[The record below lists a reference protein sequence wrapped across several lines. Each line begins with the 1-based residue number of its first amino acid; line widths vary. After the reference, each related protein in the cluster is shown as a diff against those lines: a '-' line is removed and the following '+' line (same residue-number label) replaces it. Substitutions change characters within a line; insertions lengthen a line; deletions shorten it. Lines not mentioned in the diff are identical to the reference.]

1 MPPRVSVI
9 IPCYNAARTL
19 PWALASLVAQSYK
32 HWECLIVDDGSTDQS
47 SEIVDR
53 LREPRI
59 RLIRLSRNRG
69 RGFARQ
75 VALDEIRGDLCC
87 FLDADDWLFPSKL
100 MTQAKAMDEN
110 PDLSLVATGMSI
122 VDSENNLVGVRSR
135 GLVLPGM
142 AILGP
147 ITHLAPPPVAF
158 PPCMIRSDLARSA
171 GFDPKYPTC
180 EDTDF
185 LIRLLMGRRYG
196 LLPDVSYVYGEYNSV
211 TLEKIVHAL
220 RYSRRLYGAYC
231 GRYPIRSCWN
241 MSLAIAKEAV
251 YRGAFTVGMGRLLI
265 ERRSVQPSAEDRSGF
280 LSARCVVRDLVLQL
294 FPEPADGS
302 QPSRVPA
309 ALPPE
314 SISGLIS

>member
-47 SEIVDR
+47 SEIVDQ

-59 RLIRLSRNRG
+59 SLIRLSRNRG

-75 VALDEIRGDLCC
+75 VALEEIRGDLCC

-100 MTQAKAMDEN
+100 MTQARAMDEN
-110 PDLSLVATGMSI
+110 PDLPLVATGMSI

-135 GLVLPGM
+135 GPVRAGM

-158 PPCMIRSDLARSA
+158 PPCMIRSDLARS
-171 GFDPKYPTC
+171 
-180 EDTDF
+180 
-185 LIRLLMGRRYG
+185 
-196 LLPDVSYVYGEYNSV
+196 
-211 TLEKIVHAL
+211 
-220 RYSRRLYGAYC
+220 
-231 GRYPIRSCWN
+231 
-241 MSLAIAKEAV
+241 
-251 YRGAFTVGMGRLLI
+251 
-265 ERRSVQPSAEDRSGF
+265 SGF
-280 LSARCVVRDLVLQL
+280 
-294 FPEPADGS
+294 
-302 QPSRVPA
+302 
-309 ALPPE
+309 
-314 SISGLIS
+314 